1 MKKQTA
7 LIFYLLGA
15 YVVLQFAWWG
25 FHLIELTASSHKD
38 SQFVTKRILMVVG
51 EGFVFFT
58 ILLIGLSKIRSSIK
72 KELQL
77 SKRQNN
83 FMLSVTHELKTPLSA
98 NKLYLQTLQKHG
110 LDESKRANFIDKAIQ
125 ENDRLETMINNILSA
140 AQLENNGIVVSKSTV
155 DLGGMFHQIIEKI
168 HKRNQREFIQAAIEP
183 GLFVS
188 VDAFIIETIC
198 NNLVENALKYA
209 GENAIIELYLKKTEQ
224 QLIFGIKDNGPGI
237 DLETQQ
243 SMFQKFYR
251 AGNEETR
258 QQKGSGLGLF
268 IVDQLVKIHASKITY
283 RSNSPTGAIFEIT
296 L

>member
-25 FHLIELTASSHKD
+25 FHLIELTASTHKD
-38 SQFVTKRILMVVG
+38 AHFVSKRILMVIG

-58 ILLIGLSKIRSSIK
+58 ILLIGLSKIRSSIR

-110 LDESKRANFIDKAIQ
+110 LDETKRSKFIDKAIQ

-140 AQLENNGIVVSKSTV
+140 AQLENNGIVVSKSRI

-168 HKRNQREFIQAAIEP
+168 HKRNQREFIQATIEP
-183 GLFVS
+183 GLYAS
-188 VDAFIIETIC
+188 VDTFILETIC

-209 GENAIIELYLKKTEQ
+209 GEDAIIEIYLKKKEQ
-224 QLIFGIKDNGPGI
+224 QLVFGIKDNGPGV
-237 DLETQQ
+237 DVETQN

-268 IVDQLVKIHASKITY
+268 IVDQLVKIHESKIMY
-283 RSNSPTGAIFEIT
+283 HSNSPTGAIFEIT

>member
-25 FHLIELTASSHKD
+25 FHLIELTASTHKD
-38 SQFVTKRILMVVG
+38 AHFVSKRILMVIG

-58 ILLIGLSKIRSSIK
+58 ILLIGLSKIRSSIR

-110 LDESKRANFIDKAIQ
+110 LDETKRSKFIDKAIQ

-140 AQLENNGIVVSKSTV
+140 AQLENNGIVVSKSRI
-155 DLGGMFHQIIEKI
+155 DLGGMFHKIIEKI
-168 HKRNQREFIQAAIEP
+168 HKRNQREFIQATIEP
-183 GLFVS
+183 GLYAS
-188 VDAFIIETIC
+188 VDTFILETIC

-209 GENAIIELYLKKTEQ
+209 GEDAIIEIYLKKKEQ
-224 QLIFGIKDNGPGI
+224 QLVFGIKDNGPGV
-237 DLETQQ
+237 DVETQN

-268 IVDQLVKIHASKITY
+268 IVDQLVKIHESKIMY
-283 RSNSPTGAIFEIT
+283 HSNSPTGAIFEIT